1 MPTDNNRPP
10 RRRRWNRGFSLI
22 ELLVVVLVIAVLA
35 TMAVTRFYAMRDKSI
50 VAAATFDLDLVRK
63 MLAYYSVDYE
73 AYPAAAA
80 SYDDLKNQMV
90 DPKGNLYGRLPVS
103 NTYTWFS
110 YSLDANNNF
119 VLRVQVADRNRTI
132 LIATPDGVVRQ

>member
-1 MPTDNNRPP
+1 MPTDNDKPP
-10 RRRRWNRGFSLI
+10 RRRGWGRGFTLI

-35 TMAVTRFYAMRDKSI
+35 SMAVVRFYAMRDKSI

-63 MLAYYSVDYE
+63 MLAYYSVDYSG
-73 AYPAAAA
+73 YPQAAAT
-80 SYDDLKNQMV
+80 YDDLKNQMV

-119 VLRVQVADRNRTI
+119 VLRVQVADRNRTV